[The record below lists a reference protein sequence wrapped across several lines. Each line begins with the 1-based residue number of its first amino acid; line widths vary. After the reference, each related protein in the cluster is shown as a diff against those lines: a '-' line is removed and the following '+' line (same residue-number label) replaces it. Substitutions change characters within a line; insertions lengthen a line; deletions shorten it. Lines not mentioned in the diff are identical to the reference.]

1 MNGRS
6 GNRRF
11 PLLLFAYVAG
21 HVGDILYISLM
32 VIHLKRTTGS
42 TLIAA
47 LFPFV
52 RVLAMFGSSFVSP
65 LLLERLPLVRL
76 LALTRAGETA
86 ALLALAGAVALGVE
100 APAALLAFVL
110 VISMLQGWTDPVVYA
125 LVARL
130 TPAAGLARANA
141 ALGTAREVGAI
152 AAWGVGGVLAALLE
166 PAWMLAGTALLFA
179 AGFAA
184 ALRLAP
190 AIAAAGPHAAVGAA
204 GGAGA
209 GAAGAAQAEAP
220 AAAPPAPAAA
230 PAAAQAEPGTAASGA
245 SAPSRREAIRLG
257 WRELFR
263 SPAARA
269 VVAMDLLE
277 GIAISIFAGVFTL
290 TFVERQL
297 GQEEAFWGFLNA
309 AYFVGM
315 IAGGALAA
323 RLSRHLMRRLPLALA
338 FGSFGY
344 GVGTL
349 LYGATTSPLAAL
361 LLIAGLGLPCMVRE
375 TAQRT
380 LLQLNVPERALP
392 NALVAH
398 GAINALAFALSLLL
412 MGAAAERFGIQS
424 IYYIGGALGL
434 ASAALGL
441 ALFARHRAAVKLPAE
456 PGAASEQA

>member
-1 MNGRS
+1 MNGRP
-6 GNRRF
+6 GNRF
-11 PLLLFAYVAG
+11 PLLLFAYVVG
-21 HVGDILYISLM
+21 HLGDILYISLM

-42 TLIAA
+42 TLLAA

-52 RVLAMFGSSFVSP
+52 RVLAMFGSSFISP

-110 VISMLQGWTDPVVYA
+110 VISTLQGWTDPVVYA

-141 ALGTAREVGAI
+141 TLATAREVGAI
-152 AAWGVGGVLAALLE
+152 AAWGVGGVLAALLD

-190 AIAAAGPHAAVGAA
+190 AAAAAAGANAALEAA
-204 GGAGA
+204 RP
-209 GAAGAAQAEAP
+209 AQP
-220 AAAPPAPAAA
+220 AAEPAAEPAAA
-230 PAAAQAEPGTAASGA
+230 PAQAAAPDAVPAK
-245 SAPSRREAIRLG
+245 APSRGEAIRLG
-257 WRELFR
+257 WLELFR
-263 SPAARA
+263 NPAVRA

-277 GIAISIFAGVFTL
+277 GVAISIFAGVFTL
-290 TFVERQL
+290 TFVEQRL

-323 RLSRHLMRRLPLALA
+323 RLSRQLSRRLPLALA
-338 FGSFGY
+338 FSSFGY

-349 LYGATTSPLAAL
+349 LYGATTSPAAAL
-361 LLIAGLGLPCMVRE
+361 ALVAALGLPCMIRE

-380 LLQLNVPERALP
+380 LLQLNVSERALP

-441 ALFARHRAAVKLPAE
+441 ALFARHRAAVKLPGEA
-456 PGAASEQA
+456 GSASERA